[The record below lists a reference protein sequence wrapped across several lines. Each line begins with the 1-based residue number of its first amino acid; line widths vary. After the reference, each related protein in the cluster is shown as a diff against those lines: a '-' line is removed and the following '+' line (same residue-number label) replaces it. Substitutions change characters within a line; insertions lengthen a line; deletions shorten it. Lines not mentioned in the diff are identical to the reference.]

1 MSQAETKSSTS
12 RRKALT
18 AIAGI
23 AGSAVVATSAV
34 ATAAAKPDSG
44 LSDLDYHAALKR
56 FQSMIASLRNCY
68 VCEGWHG
75 VGLDEAAAERVLKYE
90 IL

>member
-23 AGSAVVATSAV
+23 AGSAVVATSAI

-56 FQSMIASLRNCY
+56 FQSMIASLRIATFVRAGMAWGWMKRRPS
-68 VCEGWHG
+68 VC
-75 VGLDEAAAERVLKYE
+75 
-90 IL
+90 